1 MQHSIKQIYVQKKD
15 RKYVADA
22 EQRSRVLR
30 FHLFPVELKKKERKY
45 YLKRMTLLQWELKLV
60 LI

>member
-30 FHLFPVELKKKERKY
+30 FHLFPVELKKKEEENIISRG
-45 YLKRMTLLQWELKLV
+45 
-60 LI
+60 